1 MLLYELPFM
10 CHGHQ
15 GQERSGVYSVEP
27 GDAKGLETSTQSL
40 REYMGSKV
48 PLQDCC
54 RTSACRHRRSVY
66 SSVRALWAGAEGKT
80 RAEHKS
86 PLGGERR
93 RLWGGF
99 GVAGKAAL
107 DEEDAVKAADLCML
121 MPGYNALVGIL
132 SIFGTPSR
140 RVGHG
145 LGVDSRRMQN
155 NGRYVGPVGACMLPE
170 LLPRALESTG
180 ALEA

>member
-1 MLLYELPFM
+1 M

-15 GQERSGVYSVEP
+15 GQERCGVYSVEP

-48 PLQDCC
+48 PLQDRC

-80 RAEHKS
+80 RAEHKA

-93 RLWGGF
+93 RLLGGF

-107 DEEDAVKAADLCML
+107 DEEDAVKAADQCSRGHPEHLRNPQQTRWPWSRCRFSPHAEQRPLCWARRGMH
-121 MPGYNALVGIL
+121 AA
-132 SIFGTPSR
+132 GT
-140 RVGHG
+140 
-145 LGVDSRRMQN
+145 
-155 NGRYVGPVGACMLPE
+155 A
-170 LLPRALESTG
+170 A
-180 ALEA
+180 